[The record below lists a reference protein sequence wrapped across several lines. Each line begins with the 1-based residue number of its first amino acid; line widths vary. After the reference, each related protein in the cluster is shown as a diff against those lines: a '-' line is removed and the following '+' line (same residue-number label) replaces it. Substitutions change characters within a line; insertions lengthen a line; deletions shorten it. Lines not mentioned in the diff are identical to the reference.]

1 MAERKQKSYLTELLD
16 DVEKSHKS
24 EIRLYVSGHLNPNK
38 LFKPRKSAKHNY
50 WVSSKKTTS
59 AKEDAHEILGKVIRS
74 KDVSPV
80 PIRAKSA
87 SPPGY
92 QSPVHRASFRAP
104 VSLSLDTAAFK
115 LQKKDTPE
123 DEDEEVGKFTKP
135 LIQEELDIPEMRLL
149 KLRRLKSSR
158 LCVTKE
164 FKDDYRF
171 LPSYLAGVTKKDQYN
186 KFMQVQKEYIAKQD
200 LLENDFIGSK
210 STERHEK
217 KLAQALKNIC
227 DCRRPHFYRLQAI
240 GQVFEDICNSSL
252 IYGDILKEVKFSR
265 TDQNLLKSTS
275 SVGGNCGGPSAPP
288 VKTDSQAPFSVALA
302 SCNPLPV
309 KTELRKTDD
318 GKGVNNE
325 YELYMV
331 ILLDS
336 LPAMQ
341 YRTLQK
347 QVKGMKKRMLM
358 THEIEESRQTIQD
371 LIQKSKLAL
380 ARNEELRNKLEIQ
393 LWVSEADRRGTEKEE
408 GDKVGLEGTSAEL
421 LRSLR
426 CQIIM
431 KWEEIQAVEKEIK
444 NTMTFSGIINI
455 KQKTVKELEA
465 EAGKLE
471 ASNRFLKIQI
481 RDAIQNIQAALRRQ
495 KLNEASQGN
504 LWDLVSDF
512 LQPQGEDNIQIT
524 VGLSSQTSF
533 YH

>member
-252 IYGDILKEVKFSR
+252 IYGDILKEVK
-265 TDQNLLKSTS
+265 
-275 SVGGNCGGPSAPP
+275 
-288 VKTDSQAPFSVALA
+288 
-302 SCNPLPV
+302 
-309 KTELRKTDD
+309 
-318 GKGVNNE
+318 NE